1 MKININDDIVDLEKV
16 YKISKIYDND
26 LSNNNKWIYFKIYF
40 INKDEIKIGVHYNN
54 ILDNIYQNL
63 IKVRKDIIK
72 HWSENKTI
80 PEFKTY

>member
-26 LSNNNKWIYFKIYF
+26 PSNNNKWIYFKIYF
-40 INKDEIKIGVHYNN
+40 INKGEIKIGAHYNN
-54 ILDNIYQNL
+54 IIDNVYQNL

-80 PEFKTY
+80 LEFKTY

>member
-26 LSNNNKWIYFKIYF
+26 PSNNNKWIYFKIYF
-40 INKDEIKIGVHYNN
+40 IYKDEIKIGAHYNN
-54 ILDNIYQNL
+54 TIDNIYQNL

-80 PEFKTY
+80 LEFKTH

>member
-40 INKDEIKIGVHYNN
+40 INKDEIKIGAHYNN
-54 ILDNIYQNL
+54 IIDNIYQNL

-80 PEFKTY
+80 LEFKTY

>member
-1 MKININDDIVDLEKV
+1 MKININDDIVDLERV

-54 ILDNIYQNL
+54 IIDNIYQNL

-80 PEFKTY
+80 LEFKTY